1 MKIRCYQQKIGLF
14 HLRCFIWS
22 SWGQQNININLEE
35 SHKHKEEETE
45 INLVKN
51 IKLIVL
57 MIETQW
63 KSNNGDIEEWEKGKM
78 AEPSSHDK

>member
-1 MKIRCYQQKIGLF
+1 
-14 HLRCFIWS
+14 
-22 SWGQQNININLEE
+22 
-35 SHKHKEEETE
+35 
-45 INLVKN
+45 
-51 IKLIVL
+51 